1 MGAVNFVIEWY
12 YFTKKKCLL
21 KKILERYSEKV
32 SMIFAF
38 GLKYPKDM
46 EQLTCSKLGKEYN
59 KAIYRHSAY
68 LTSMQ
73 STSCEMLSWVNHKL
87 E

>member
-1 MGAVNFVIEWY
+1 MNDTILQKNFLS
-12 YFTKKKCLL
+12 LL
-21 KKILERYSEKV
+21 KKNLERYSENF

-38 GLKYPKDM
+38 RLKYPKDM